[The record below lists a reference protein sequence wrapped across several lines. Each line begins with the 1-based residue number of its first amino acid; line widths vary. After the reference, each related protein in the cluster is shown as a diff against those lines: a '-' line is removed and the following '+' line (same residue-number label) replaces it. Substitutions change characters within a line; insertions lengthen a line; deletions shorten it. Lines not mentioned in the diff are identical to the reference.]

1 MVYKNGY
8 EMVDKMFEE
17 IGKSKNHEIS
27 LESSFQFID
36 FYGLIDGCTLHA
48 NEGKRQF
55 VGRCVLERLNKAFL
69 DGEIC
74 IKAGGENEQSI

>member
-1 MVYKNGY
+1 MIYKNGY

-36 FYGLIDGCTLHA
+36 FYGLIDGCTLPA
-48 NEGKRQF
+48 NKGRRQF